1 MGASPRSLSVG
12 VTNTMCVE
20 SMTGSGKAARLGVA
34 DCLSLAAAPIF
45 ALMALLAGVFGG
57 ASGMHSSGMHGFY
70 GLIDGMALMYLLMS
84 VFHAAPWLTLL
95 AIRRAAAARRA
106 DSRAS
111 RPRHRVRRSRPSE
124 PRAASRP
131 MREKLWAKLVG
142 VRDCR

>member
-1 MGASPRSLSVG
+1 
-12 VTNTMCVE
+12 MCVE
-20 SMTGSGKAARLGVA
+20 STTGSGKAAKLAAA
-34 DCLSLAAAPIF
+34 DCLSFAAAPIF

-95 AIRRAAAARRA
+95 AIRRAAAARPARRA

-111 RPRHRVRRSRPSE
+111 RPRHPSPSIPPIRAE
-124 PRAASRP
+124 GRQPSHARKALGQAGRCARLPVTRAATSS
-131 MREKLWAKLVG
+131 
-142 VRDCR
+142 